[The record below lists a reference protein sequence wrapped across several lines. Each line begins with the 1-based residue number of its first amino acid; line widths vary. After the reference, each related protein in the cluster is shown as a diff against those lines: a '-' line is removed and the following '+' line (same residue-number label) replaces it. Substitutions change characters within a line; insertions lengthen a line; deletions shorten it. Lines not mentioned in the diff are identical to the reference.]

1 MQLKLLQK
9 ESFKKPQNQL
19 LIWSI
24 IKLLIKSQMSQKFQK
39 QWQIS
44 MIKKYLK
51 KDISLKERQR
61 IADTLREIIIVQ

>member
-9 ESFKKPQNQL
+9 ELFKKPQNQL

-24 IKLLIKSQMSQKFQK
+24 IKLLIKSQMFQKFQK
-39 QWQIS
+39 QWQKS
-44 MIKKYLK
+44 MIKTYLK

-61 IADTLREIIIVQ
+61 IADNLREIIIV

>member
-24 IKLLIKSQMSQKFQK
+24 IKLLIKLQMFQKFQK
-39 QWQIS
+39 QWQKS

-61 IADTLREIIIVQ
+61 IADNLREIIIV

>member
-24 IKLLIKSQMSQKFQK
+24 IKLLIKSQMFQKFQK
-39 QWQIS
+39 QWQKS

-61 IADTLREIIIVQ
+61 IADNLREIIIV

>member
-24 IKLLIKSQMSQKFQK
+24 IKLLIKSQMFQKFQK
-39 QWQIS
+39 QWQKS

-61 IADTLREIIIVQ
+61 SADNLREIIIV